1 MTRQQRKSKQFAEAI
16 EEFERF
22 KIEWAIENPD
32 ASPDEYAQA
41 IAEKAEEL
49 DL

>member
-1 MTRQQRKSKQFAEAI
+1 MSRKTRSQRFAEAI

-22 KIEWAIENPD
+22 KIEWAIEHPD
-32 ASPDEYAQA
+32 ATPEEYEQA
-41 IAEKAEEL
+41 IREKAEEL

>member
-1 MTRQQRKSKQFAEAI
+1 MARKSKSDRFAEAI

-22 KIEWAIENPD
+22 KIEWAIEHPD
-32 ASPDEYAQA
+32 ATPDEYAQA
-41 IAEKAEEL
+41 VAEKAEEL

>member
-1 MTRQQRKSKQFAEAI
+1 MARKSKSDRFAEAI

-22 KIEWAIENPD
+22 KIEWAIDHPD
-32 ASPDEYAQA
+32 ATPEEYEQA
-41 IAEKAEEL
+41 VKDKAEEL

>member
-1 MTRQQRKSKQFAEAI
+1 MTMQERKSKKFAEAI

-22 KIEWAIENPD
+22 KAEWDVEHPD
-32 ASPDEYAQA
+32 ASDDERQKA
-41 IAEKAEEL
+41 ISDKAEEL